1 MKKIFSVVILC
12 LALNFLALAGGV
24 GWLYQ
29 NGHLDKDRFAKIRGI
44 LFPPPAPP
52 PAKASSPANTATT
65 QPSLQWA
72 NLTEKL
78 TGRPATEQIDFIKRT
93 FDAQMLELDLRQR
106 ELLDLQRQVD
116 LANQKL
122 AADRAALE
130 KREKAC
136 DQREQEADQ
145 LDNDKGFQDS
155 LALYKAMAPAQVK
168 QIFLTLSQQTVQ
180 QYLQAM
186 EPRTAGKIIKEF
198 KTPDET
204 AFIQKVLE
212 GMRQTQTQPPA
223 QASASQGNGP

>member
-1 MKKIFSVVILC
+1 MKRIFSVVILC

-52 PAKASSPANTATT
+52 PAKPSSNANAATT
-65 QPSLQWA
+65 QPTLQWA

-130 KREKAC
+130 KRENALA
-136 DQREQEADQ
+136 QREQEADQ

-212 GMRQTQTQPPA
+212 GMRQTQTQPPP